1 MIIYNVTINIEES
14 ISQEWL
20 YWMEKTHIPEVMNT
34 GMFVT
39 AKMTRVMVEEQMGG
53 ITYSIQYSCESKSK
67 LDEYQVQFAPKLQ
80 QNHTQ
85 KFQGKFV
92 VFRTLLEVISDF

>member
-20 YWMEKTHIPEVMNT
+20 YWMQKIHIPEVMKT
-34 GMFVT
+34 GMFVS
-39 AKMTRVMVEEQMGG
+39 AMMTRIMVEEQMGG
-53 ITYSIQYSCESKSK
+53 ITYSIQYLCESKSK

-80 QNHTQ
+80 QKHIQ

>member
-14 ISQEWL
+14 ISQEWMG
-20 YWMEKTHIPEVMNT
+20 WMQKTHIPEVMNT
-34 GMFVT
+34 GMFVS

-67 LDEYQVQFAPKLQ
+67 LDEYQVQFAQKLQ
-80 QNHTQ
+80 QKHTQ
-85 KFQGKFV
+85 KFEGKFV
-92 VFRTLLEVISDF
+92 AFRTLLEVISDF

>member
-14 ISQEWL
+14 ISQEWMG
-20 YWMEKTHIPEVMNT
+20 WMQKTHIPEVMNT
-34 GMFVT
+34 GMFVS

-67 LDEYQVQFAPKLQ
+67 LDEYQVQFAQKLQ
-80 QNHTQ
+80 QKHTK
-85 KFQGKFV
+85 KFEGKFV
-92 VFRTLLEVISDF
+92 AFRTLLEVISDF

>member
-14 ISQEWL
+14 ISQK
-20 YWMEKTHIPEVMNT
+20 WMGWMQKTHIPEVMNT
-34 GMFVT
+34 GMFVS

-67 LDEYQVQFAPKLQ
+67 LDEYQVQFAQKLQ
-80 QNHTQ
+80 QKHTK
-85 KFQGKFV
+85 KFEGKFV
-92 VFRTLLEVISDF
+92 AFRTLLEVISDF

>member
-34 GMFVT
+34 GMFVS

-67 LDEYQVQFAPKLQ
+67 LDEYQIQFAQKLQ
-80 QNHTQ
+80 QKHTQ
-85 KFQGKFV
+85 KFKGKFV
-92 VFRTLLEVISDF
+92 AFRTLLEVISDF

>member
-14 ISQEWL
+14 ISKDWL
-20 YWMEKTHIPEVMNT
+20 CWMQKTHIPEVMKT
-34 GMFVT
+34 GIFVS

-53 ITYSIQYSCESKSK
+53 ITYSIQYLCESKSK
-67 LDEYQVQFAPKLQ
+67 LAEYQVQFAPKLQ
-80 QNHTQ
+80 QKHIQ

>member
-1 MIIYNVTINIEES
+1 MIIYNVTINVEES

-20 YWMEKTHIPEVMNT
+20 CWIQKTHIPEVMNT
-34 GMFVT
+34 GMFIS
-39 AKMTRVMVEEQMGG
+39 AKMTRVMLEEQMGG
-53 ITYSIQYSCESKSK
+53 ITYSIQYLCESKSI

-80 QNHTQ
+80 QKHTQ

-92 VFRTLLEVISDF
+92 AFRTLLEVISDF